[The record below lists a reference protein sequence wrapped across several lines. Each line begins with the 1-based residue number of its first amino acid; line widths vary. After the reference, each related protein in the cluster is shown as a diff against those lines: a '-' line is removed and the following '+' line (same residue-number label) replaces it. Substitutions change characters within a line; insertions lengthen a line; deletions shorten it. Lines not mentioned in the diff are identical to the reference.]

1 MIINLLASDYNPD
14 SNDDDGLNPN
24 TNNDSDVSS
33 TYIEVNGGKGRKAG
47 KIHPWLAIFLSC
59 PHGAILKSYSKFL
72 RACVKSLRPE
82 NPDKDTYITYGKEV
96 VYTLTSVVDMDEYFN
111 PKPCLMEIDSRQHR
125 FMRQTETGV
134 SLLTKFIDKMIT
146 VAERMGREGIARNE
160 GYVTVSNFLLT
171 FSLSGFEERRMLLA
185 IGAIHRMVL
194 SLLSANSVVNNANE
208 DFSPCID
215 LVTLLVR
222 SCMVINPESPVPVEM
237 YENKERILAW
247 QSERISS
254 YVDRAAQ
261 VVLDKQELLP
271 CLNDKD
277 IHAFLNRFFLENA
290 VNIASSSIS
299 QALQHICWSRKKDA
313 AKILEFLAEKVG
325 ESVMS
330 NGGIKLS
337 YRYYFRV
344 ISEMLMG
351 PTVNIPQV
359 FDSVIPSLVDKADYL
374 SGRQGEN
381 DPEYIYAV
389 FKLLHRIGT
398 ISHGGHSCIMKIKES
413 WKSIRSKYLYHR
425 KRDASYY
432 SQGQQQPSDV
442 IPSMSYMGMG

>member
-1 MIINLLASDYNPD
+1 MNDTAINKEITKLKNLKAN
-14 SNDDDGLNPN
+14 LNQQK
-24 TNNDSDVSS
+24 SK
-33 TYIEVNGGKGRKAG
+33 EVKEKEAREKGKKGK

-59 PHGAILKSYSKFL
+59 PHGAILKAYAKFL

-82 NPDKDTYITYGKEV
+82 TPNKDTYITYSKEV
-96 VYTLTSVVDMDEYFN
+96 IYTLTSVVDMEEYFI
-111 PKPCLMEIDSRQHR
+111 PTPFVMEIETRQQHK
-125 FMRQTETGV
+125 EIGV

-160 GYVTVSNFLLT
+160 GYVIISNFLLN
-171 FSLSGFEERRMLLA
+171 FSLLGFEERRMLLA

-208 DFSPCID
+208 DFSPCVD

-222 SCMVINPESPVPVEM
+222 SCMIINPESPVPVEM
-237 YENKERILAW
+237 YENKERIMAW
-247 QSERISS
+247 QSEKISS
-254 YVDRAAQ
+254 YVDRGAQ
-261 VVLDKQELLP
+261 AVLDNQGLLP

-290 VNIASSSIS
+290 VNIASSSVS
-299 QALQHICWSRKKDA
+299 QALQHICWSRKKDS

-330 NGGIKLS
+330 SGGIKLS

-398 ISHGGHSCIMKIKES
+398 TSHGGHSCIMKIKES
-413 WKSIRSKYLYHR
+413 WKSTRSKYLYHK
-425 KRDASYY
+425 KRDTSYNVQS
-432 SQGQQQPSDV
+432 SQSNDGNMQGG
-442 IPSMSYMGMG
+442 MGMGYMGIG